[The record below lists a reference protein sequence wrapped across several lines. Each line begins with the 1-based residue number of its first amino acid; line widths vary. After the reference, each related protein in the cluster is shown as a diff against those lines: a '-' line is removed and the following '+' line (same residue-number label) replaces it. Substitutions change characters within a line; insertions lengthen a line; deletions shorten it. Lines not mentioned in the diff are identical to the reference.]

1 MRWQQHHLQLR
12 CRSRLLAL
20 VNFSLRGLRPTA
32 VESRGSRSRWGL
44 KIFVFARFVT
54 STNHSSRYI
63 RYYRNLV
70 ASIAAT
76 GRTTTTGTVAKT
88 VAAAGMVAKTVATAG
103 MVART
108 VATAGTAAVSSLVID
123 LATVV
128 AEDITTAT
136 GFIHHIFPK
145 IRVLSL
151 GQQVMKLFL

>member
-1 MRWQQHHLQLR
+1 
-12 CRSRLLAL
+12 LLAL

-88 VAAAGMVAKTVATAG
+88 VATAGMVARTVATAG

>member
-1 MRWQQHHLQLR
+1 LRWQQHHLQLR

-76 GRTTTTGTVAKT
+76 GRTTTTDT
-88 VAAAGMVAKTVATAG
+88 VAKTVATAG

>member
-1 MRWQQHHLQLR
+1 M
-12 CRSRLLAL
+12 LAL

-76 GRTTTTGTVAKT
+76 GRTTTGTVAKT